1 MTGSVPAAPARVR
14 PESCVDSPALQVSG
28 VSKRFGGVQALRS
41 IDLEVGRGELRALVG
56 ENGSGKSTLVKILSG
71 YHSPE
76 HGGTVRVGGH
86 ELVAGKPDSAYRLG
100 CRFVHQDLGLIDSLS
115 IRDNLCLTSGY
126 PSRFG
131 TVRPK
136 ECRRLAVADIARFGV
151 EVDPAVEVGTLTA
164 TERTCVAISRAMHA
178 DEAAPAVLLVLD
190 EPTATLPEREVNR
203 LLDLLRRVADSGVG
217 VLYISHR
224 LGEIF
229 RLADTVTV
237 LRDGREVA
245 TEATAAL
252 GRSELIN
259 LITGSGA
266 EEAMPPVVRTHRRD
280 EPPVLRLQGLAS
292 EGLDAVSIEAGAG
305 DVIGIAGAAGSA
317 REFLL
322 PTVFGG
328 RPREAGVV
336 SVNGK
341 EIPQGR
347 PDLAIAAGVAYLPP
361 DRKLLA
367 GMMGMTAR
375 ENLTLP
381 SLKPFFRRLRLR
393 RRGETAETRDWF
405 GRLDIRPAEAVD
417 APLESFS
424 GGNQQKILLAKWLRL
439 HPTVL
444 LVDEPTQGVD
454 VSARLAVHRYLAET
468 AASGATLMISS
479 SEAEELVTICSRVL
493 VFRDAK
499 LVAELVGSE
508 ISLQSI
514 GRHSYGTAT
523 EMAT

>member
-14 PESCVDSPALQVSG
+14 PAGWAASPALQVSG

-41 IDLEVGRGELRALVG
+41 INLEVGPGELRALVG

-71 YHSPE
+71 YHSPDQ
-76 HGGTVRVGGH
+76 GGTVRIGGH
-86 ELVAGKPDSAYRLG
+86 ELAAGRPDSAYRLG

-136 ECRRLAVADIARFGV
+136 ECRRIAVADIARFGL
-151 EVDPAVEVGTLTA
+151 EVDPAVEVGTLSA
-164 TERTCVAISRAMHA
+164 TERTCVAIARAMHA

-190 EPTATLPEREVNR
+190 EPTAVLPEREVDR
-203 LLDLLRRVADSGVG
+203 LLDLLRRIAGSGVG

-237 LRDGREVA
+237 LRDGSEVV
-245 TEATAAL
+245 TEPTAAL
-252 GRSELIN
+252 DRSELID
-259 LITGSGA
+259 LITGSGV
-266 EEAMPPVVRTHRRD
+266 EEPIPPIVRTHSR
-280 EPPVLRLQGLAS
+280 EVQPVLRLLGLAS
-292 EGLDAVSIEAGAG
+292 EGLEAVSIDAGAG
-305 DVIGIAGAAGSA
+305 EVIGIAGAAGSA
-317 REFLL
+317 REILL
-322 PTVFGG
+322 ATVFGG
-328 RPREAGVV
+328 RQREAGVV
-336 SVNGK
+336 MVNGK

-347 PDLAIAAGVAYLPP
+347 PDLAIAAGVAYLPS

-375 ENLTLP
+375 ENLTL
-381 SLKPFFRRLRLR
+381 SALKPFFRGLRLR
-393 RRGETAETRDWF
+393 RRGERAETRAWF

-417 APLESFS
+417 EPLESFS

-454 VSARLAVHRYLAET
+454 VSARRAVHRYLAET
-468 AASGATLMISS
+468 AGSGATLMISS
-479 SEAEELVTICSRVL
+479 SEAEELVAICSRVL
-493 VFRDAK
+493 VFRHAR
-499 LVAELVGSE
+499 LVAELVGSD
-508 ISLQSI
+508 ISLKAI
-514 GRHSYGTAT
+514 GQCSYGAVT
-523 EMAT
+523 ERAS